1 MPSAAGRDSPGV
13 TQRWSDPR
21 WECGSPRWL
30 RDCPCFFSSQAQE
43 WGWAAGTVWV
53 WGVRVSVRKPPRTAL
68 LLPPTLALLDV
79 PSSASTGA
87 QAQAACGCEPLESP
101 QIFSTRD
108 SGTTEAA
115 TLPLSL
121 PSPILCSGRQD
132 GMKGHDPQTRPA
144 HLTPTLFSGPA
155 SDFGQGRASWPNGS
169 FVSPTVLWTPDCF
182 VLFSLSTEHPL
193 AGTLAGFQ
201 KQDTPSG
208 PRGPA
213 DS

>member
-1 MPSAAGRDSPGV
+1 MGM
-13 TQRWSDPR
+13 
-21 WECGSPRWL
+21 
-30 RDCPCFFSSQAQE
+30 
-43 WGWAAGTVWV
+43 
-53 WGVRVSVRKPPRTAL
+53 RVSKLATGLFVFHFFPGPRVGVGSRHSLGLGGAGQREEAPCTVL
-68 LLPPTLALLDV
+68 LLPPTLAPLDV
-79 PSSASTGA
+79 PSSDSTGA
-87 QAQAACGCEPLESP
+87 QAQAACGYEPLESP
-101 QIFSTRD
+101 RIFSTRD
-108 SGTTEAA
+108 SGTTEVA

-121 PSPILCSGRQD
+121 PRPVLCSGRQD

-169 FVSPTVLWTPDCF
+169 FVSPTVPWTPDCS
-182 VLFSLSTEHPL
+182 VLSSLSTEHPL